1 MGATP
6 CSERRAIDAV
16 SGSDIVKHGAHGVGG
31 RDRKSASTSSDQ
43 HALEVACMI
52 AADRSSRGYEPS
64 SLIPALFEVK
74 DPSMQDPPNAFL
86 VVHRTTRMVRRLLTV
101 RKPGG
106 LERQERLRS
115 VVRQLQGLRCDSL
128 ARILEVF
135 EDCRTISLVMEH
147 CSGGTVYDR
156 ILQRQC
162 FAEQETAV
170 LIRHVLQSLAQLHHC
185 GLSHGHPTPDSF
197 RFHNETTHAA
207 LKLVDFGLEL
217 KVHMWDA
224 LETEDGACT
233 DWKRDR
239 CRTACLQLFETCR
252 IVFCSP
258 EVVRPLQARDKKGGM
273 PDVSKDSYRQGH
285 LDGDLLS
292 EVIDAHL
299 EHAEVCDARKLEAA
313 DAWSVG
319 AITFLLLCG
328 YPPFFAPCRHAILS
342 RIDKTDYSFD
352 PPFWSKISEE
362 AKDFVQQCLCG
373 SPIERMSVVEA
384 LRHPWIQSL
393 ADTSPSGSMLSSFA
407 LNLRRFY
414 RTSLIEAF
422 AANCLAGKL
431 NFSEMHDLLMR
442 CREADVGGSGF
453 FTATDLR
460 QVLTGLGHAEIA
472 EAIGMCFSRTL
483 RHPGESYIDY
493 VALVDSIRVRHE
505 CLLEEELW
513 RHFCEFT
520 ADGVGGGGPD
530 TCEGCAEG
538 RLPAARLQ
546 AFLEV
551 PEIQQALRRDG
562 VQDPAA
568 VIAAM
573 QRASQVGCEDSRE
586 HVDMDFLDI
595 ASELLRHLPPWPP
608 PSPPNSQQ
616 QQSRVRSPSGAGASP
631 AAAASDPTGTK
642 CSC

>member
-1 MGATP
+1 MGAMP
-6 CSERRAIDAV
+6 CYERRRIDV
-16 SGSDIVKHGAHGVGG
+16 VLDFIKYDAHGVGEQ
-31 RDRKSASTSSDQ
+31 DHEFAATSSDQ
-43 HALEVACMI
+43 HALEVARMI
-52 AADRSSRGYEPS
+52 AADRSSIGCEPS
-64 SLIPALFEVK
+64 ALIPALFDVK
-74 DPSMQDPPNAFL
+74 DPGMQDPPNVFL
-86 VVHRTTRMVRRLLTV
+86 AVHRTTGMIRRFLTI

-106 LERQERLRS
+106 PERQERLRS
-115 VVRQLQGLRCDSL
+115 VVQQLQGLRCDSI

-135 EDCRTISLVMEH
+135 EDCRTMSLVMEQ

-162 FAEQETAV
+162 FAEQESAV
-170 LIRHVLQSLAQLHHC
+170 VIRHALQSLASLHRC

-197 RFHNETTHAA
+197 RFHCETPHAA

-224 LETEDGACT
+224 LETEDGICT
-233 DWKRDR
+233 DRQPDR
-239 CRTACLQLFETCR
+239 RRTACLQFFETCR
-252 IVFCSP
+252 VVFCAP
-258 EVVRPLQARDKKGGM
+258 EVVRPLQARDTKGSM
-273 PDVSKDSYRQGH
+273 PDTGQGSCWRGH
-285 LDGDLLS
+285 LDSDLLG

-299 EHAEVCDARKLEAA
+299 EHADDCDARKLEAA
-313 DAWSVG
+313 DTWSVG

-342 RIDKTDYSFD
+342 RIDRMDYSFD

-362 AKDFVQQCLCG
+362 AKDFVQQCLRS
-373 SPIERMSVVEA
+373 SPIERMSVAEA

-393 ADTSPSGSMLSSFA
+393 ADTSASGSMLPSFA

-422 AANCLAGKL
+422 AANCLAAKL
-431 NFSEMHDLLMR
+431 NISELHKLFLR
-442 CREADVGGSGF
+442 CRDTDVGGSGF

-460 QVLTGLGHAEIA
+460 HVLEGLGHGEIA

-493 VALVDSIRVRHE
+493 VALVDSIRVRRE

-513 RHFCEFT
+513 RHFCDFT
-520 ADGVGGGGPD
+520 AEGIAGGGPGAS
-530 TCEGCAEG
+530 EGCAEG

-551 PEIQQALRRDG
+551 PEIQEALRRDG
-562 VQDPAA
+562 VEDSAV
-568 VIAAM
+568 VIADM
-573 QRASQVGCEDSRE
+573 QRASRVGCEDPRE
-586 HVDMDFLDI
+586 HAVVEFLDI
-595 ASELLRHLPPWPP
+595 ASGLVRHLPPWPP
-608 PSPPNSQQ
+608 P
-616 QQSRVRSPSGAGASP
+616 
-631 AAAASDPTGTK
+631 
-642 CSC
+642 